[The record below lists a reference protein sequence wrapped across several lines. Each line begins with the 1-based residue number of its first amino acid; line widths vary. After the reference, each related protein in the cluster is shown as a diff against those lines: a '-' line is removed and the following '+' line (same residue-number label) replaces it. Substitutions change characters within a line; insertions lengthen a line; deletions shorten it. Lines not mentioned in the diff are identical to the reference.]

1 MKYFE
6 AGIAEFKGRIIDKIE
21 WDEDE
26 ILFLFED
33 RTIYVMFHEKEC
45 CENVFLEDIAG
56 YFNDLI
62 GSEILQADEQSN
74 EKTDRDGERERW
86 TFYKLATIKGYVT
99 LRWYGSSNGYYSE
112 AVDLRRYEGV
122 DRNHF
127 GNFDNSTN

>member
-6 AGIAEFKGRIIDKIE
+6 AEIAEFQGRIIDKIE
-21 WDEDE
+21 WNENE
-26 ILFLFED
+26 ILFSFKD
-33 RTIYVMFHEKEC
+33 GGIYIMFHEKEC
-45 CENVFLEDIAG
+45 CESVILEDISG
-56 YFNDLI
+56 DFNDLT
-62 GSEILQADEQSN
+62 GSEILQADEESN

-112 AVDLRRYEGV
+112 AVDLLRYEGV
-122 DRNHF
+122 ERSHF